1 LGKKRW
7 RREDK
12 KNSKKNPMRFFQH
25 QEKLNDIFSYN
36 ENHKLGTTRRTIKEE
51 EEELL
56 QEKTLGS
63 SFSAKRSSLGLFY
76 VMKVCEL
83 KKFQK
88 ITCPTFFF
96 SVKKILVGRDCGLVE
111 KKLVKLLLAPR
122 KARQD
127 FFL

>member
-1 LGKKRW
+1 
-7 RREDK
+7 
-12 KNSKKNPMRFFQH
+12 
-25 QEKLNDIFSYN
+25 
-36 ENHKLGTTRRTIKEE
+36 LGTTRRTIKEE
-51 EEELL
+51 EEKLL

-111 KKLVKLLLAPR
+111 NYLLSFFWHQEKLVKIFSCKKYHKFRRAKR
-122 KARQD
+122 AIKRRIRRRGKIVGKKTR
-127 FFL
+127 

>member
-1 LGKKRW
+1 
-7 RREDK
+7 
-12 KNSKKNPMRFFQH
+12 MRFFQH
-25 QEKLNDIFSYN
+25 QEKLNDIFLYN
-36 ENHKLGTTRRTIKEE
+36 EDHKLGTTRRTIKEE
-51 EEELL
+51 KEELL

-76 VMKVCEL
+76 VMKVCQL
-83 KKFQK
+83 KKIQK

-122 KARQD
+122 KACQD

>member
-1 LGKKRW
+1 
-7 RREDK
+7 
-12 KNSKKNPMRFFQH
+12 MHFFQH

-36 ENHKLGTTRRTIKEE
+36 EDHKLRTTIRIIKEE

-111 KKLVKLLLAPR
+111 KKLIKLLLAPK
-122 KARQD
+122 KAHQD